1 MPTSSHKPPPDP
13 EPPARKGSSTDAERA
28 ARCSTAVHGMAV
40 EAVRIAETFVARA
53 SDPSAVTTDLLECT
67 VQLTRLMEDTTAAL
81 VVRQRSRGEPLTDLE
96 PVLKVSA
103 DRLRRKYP
111 PRTVDR
117 ELATRK
123 RPVLA
128 FGSQRAVKRAMP
140 KKASLRDPH
149 QRLACALTL
158 MWKQSGIPQREL
170 ALRMNI
176 HRSYLSRILSGERS
190 ATLAYVE
197 LIAKECA
204 GSTETEFATL
214 LWKIAADDPVS
225 TTDPVHTLRTYFQAL
240 NYAAGSPR
248 EDRLISSAP
257 RGITTAELRWAF
269 HGPGVP
275 QWTVYH
281 RLATALQSK
290 PEFALP
296 LWRNATHDRGP
307 GSSLPA
313 DAFG

>member
-13 EPPARKGSSTDAERA
+13 GPPARKGSATDAERA

-40 EAVRIAETFVARA
+40 DAVRIAETFAARA

-123 RPVLA
+123 RPALA

-204 GSTETEFATL
+204 AGTETEFATL
-214 LWKIAADDPVS
+214 LWKIAADAPVS

-248 EDRLISSAP
+248 EDRLLSST
-257 RGITTAELRWAF
+257 RRSITAADLRRAF

-275 QWTVYH
+275 QWAVYH

-290 PEFALP
+290 PEIALP
-296 LWRNATHDRGP
+296 LWRNATHGRGP

>member
-1 MPTSSHKPPPDP
+1 
-13 EPPARKGSSTDAERA
+13 
-28 ARCSTAVHGMAV
+28 
-40 EAVRIAETFVARA
+40 
-53 SDPSAVTTDLLECT
+53 
-67 VQLTRLMEDTTAAL
+67 
-81 VVRQRSRGEPLTDLE
+81 
-96 PVLKVSA
+96 
-103 DRLRRKYP
+103 
-111 PRTVDR
+111 
-117 ELATRK
+117 
-123 RPVLA
+123 
-128 FGSQRAVKRAMP
+128 MP

-214 LWKIAADDPVS
+214 LWKIAADDPVN

-257 RGITTAELRWAF
+257 RGITIADLRWAF

-290 PEFALP
+290 PEIALP
-296 LWRNATHDRGP
+296 LWRNATYNRGP